1 MDETPSILLAT
12 PSSRYENELIPLIH
26 RRLGC
31 RVNVSRTVSD
41 VSEKVAARSFDVILL
56 DHELCVTEG
65 GALIQR
71 LRSIDPE
78 VAVMVLTEMEDLDSA
93 LHYLKNGAADCTV
106 KSTPARLVD
115 HLARIVQRKKLG
127 SHGSR
132 ARRRLLQNHLEHP
145 EHFADII
152 SADAKLL
159 GLLIYVESVAR
170 SLHPVLVSG
179 ETGTGKD
186 LFASALHS
194 ASGRDGPFVVE
205 NVSGLDD
212 TLFSDALFGHV
223 RGAFTGAGD
232 DRAGLIERA
241 SGGTLF
247 LDEVG
252 DLDVKSQVKLLR
264 VIEHNEY
271 YRLGSDTPR
280 RCDVRFVV
288 ATNRD
293 LTAFINDG
301 RFRKDLYY
309 RLATHEIAIPPLRE
323 RNGDISLLAHHFVA
337 RFAVDSGGRTMALSE
352 ECIRSLEHYRFPGNV
367 RELQSLILHA
377 IRIAGE
383 EMIGSHHLLGFSREL
398 DACLQGRFPYELP
411 EPESVVF
418 GETLPSMQEISDI
431 LIDEALRRAEGNQSE
446 AARLIGVTPSAV
458 SKRLK
463 RRGESR

>member
-12 PSSRYENELIPLIH
+12 PSSHSENELISLIH

-31 RVNVSRTVSD
+31 RVEEARTVSD
-41 VSEKVAARSFDVILL
+41 VSEKVTARSFDVVLL

-65 GALIQR
+65 VALIQR
-71 LRSIDPE
+71 LRHIDPE
-78 VAVMVLTEMEDLDSA
+78 VSVMVMTEMEDLDSA
-93 LHYLKNGAADCTV
+93 LNYLKGGAADCTV
-106 KSTPARLVD
+106 KSPSARLVD
-115 HLARIVQRKKLG
+115 HLARIVQRKTLR

-132 ARRRLLQNHLEHP
+132 ARRRLLQNYLEHP

-152 SADAKLL
+152 SADSKLL
-159 GLLIYVESVAR
+159 GLLISVESVAR
-170 SLHPVLVSG
+170 SMHPVLISG

-212 TLFSDALFGHV
+212 ALFSDALFGHV
-223 RGAFTGAGD
+223 RGAFTGAAD

-264 VIEHNEY
+264 VIEHHEY
-271 YRLGSDTPR
+271 YRLGSDTPC

-288 ATNRD
+288 ATNHD
-293 LTAFINDG
+293 LNALMNEG

-309 RLATHEIAIPPLRE
+309 RLSTHEIAIPPLRE
-323 RNGDISLLAHHFVA
+323 RHGDISLLAHHFVA
-337 RFAVDSGGRTMALSE
+337 RFAVDSGGRTMSLSE
-352 ECIRSLEHYRFPGNV
+352 EGIRSLERYRFPGNV

-377 IRIAGE
+377 IRVAGDE
-383 EMIGSHHLLGFSREL
+383 TIGSHHFMGFSREL
-398 DACLQGRFPYELP
+398 DDALQGRLSKVLP

-418 GETLPSMQEISDI
+418 GETLPNMQSIADI
-431 LIDEALRRAEGNQSE
+431 LIDEALRRAGGNQSE

-463 RRGESR
+463 RRDESN